1 MSRDARTIKETG
13 EAVQAIV
20 VAFHAWQTAK
30 SDGHVSFKE
39 WIRMAGLIPLMWE
52 ALDGA
57 GSIPKEL
64 RDIDGLEADELIAMC
79 ASSINAQIDTPA
91 MRRKIDKLL
100 VLFHAAVDAEAE
112 WRGVNPPRA
121 EIVP

>member
-1 MSRDARTIKETG
+1 MSRDARYIKETA

-20 VAFHAWQTAK
+20 VAYDAWQTAR

-39 WIRMAGLIPLMWE
+39 WIRMAGLIPQMWD

-57 GSIPKEL
+57 GSIPREL
-64 RDIDGLEADELIAMC
+64 HDLDGLEADELIAMC
-79 ASSINAQIDTPA
+79 AASINSQIDTAA
-91 MRRKIDKLL
+91 MRKKIDKLL
-100 VLFHAAVDAEAE
+100 ILFHASVDAEAE

-121 EIVP
+121 EVVP